1 MTNHTF
7 KSLCTAIDHL
17 NVTGDGSIEINGIAI
32 DSREVES
39 SFVFVAVTGTIADG
53 HDYISQAIN
62 NGAVVI
68 ISERPVDSSLT
79 VNKAA
84 WIQVA
89 DARKAA
95 SFVSEWFYGYPSRQL
110 TLIGVTGTNG
120 KSSVVFMLHQLFG
133 NLGYRAGMFSTIVNK
148 NHDTEL
154 PARLTTPDPVS
165 LSRDLADMLSNGCD
179 YVFMEVSS
187 HALEQQRVFALEFD
201 GAVFTNITHDH
212 LDYHHTF
219 KNYLHAKKMFF
230 DHLKPDA
237 FALINEDDRNAD
249 YMVQNTKAQVRTFG
263 LQSMSDYT
271 CKILDMDMVAMNIRM
286 VGQDIM
292 TRITGRFNAYNLLA
306 AYGVADLCGINS
318 EEILKVLSVLHEAP
332 GRFQRVK
339 IPMSIEGEAPLGI
352 VDYAHTPD
360 AVEKVTQAAHE
371 IVVKG
376 GKVIIALGC
385 GGNRDREKRPAMARV
400 AAQHADIAIL
410 TSDNPRDEDPQEIIA
425 EMYDDLTPPLKAKVF
440 KIADRREAIRMAVSL
455 ANPGDIV
462 IVAGKGH
469 ERYQEIKGEKHPF
482 DDRIELEKALSQK
495 IKR

>member
-1 MTNHTF
+1 MTNHTLT
-7 KSLCTAIDHL
+7 SLCETIDYQH
-17 NVTGDGSIEINGIAI
+17 VTGDETIEVNGVGI
-32 DSREVES
+32 DSREVKLS
-39 SFVFVAVTGTIADG
+39 YVFVAVSGTVADG
-53 HDYISQAIN
+53 YDYISQAIH
-62 NGAVVI
+62 NGATVI
-68 ISERPVDSSLT
+68 VSERPVDSSLIGD
-79 VNKAA
+79 KSA
-84 WIQVA
+84 WVQVT

-95 SFVSEWFYGYPSRQL
+95 SSVSEWFYGYPSRQL
-110 TLIGVTGTNG
+110 KLIGVTGTNG
-120 KSSVVFMLHQLFG
+120 KSSVVFMLHQLFA

-148 NHDTEL
+148 NHETEL

-165 LSRDLADMLSNGCD
+165 LSRDLAEMVHNGCD
-179 YVFMEVSS
+179 YAFMEVSS
-187 HALEQQRVFALEFD
+187 HALEQQRVYALEFD

-219 KNYLHAKKMFF
+219 KNYLHAKKLFF
-230 DHLKPDA
+230 DQLRPEA

-249 YMVQNTKAQVRTFG
+249 YMVQNTKGQIKTFG
-263 LQSMSDYT
+263 LRSMADYT
-271 CKILDMDMVAMNIRM
+271 CQILEMDMIAMTIHLAGHD
-286 VGQDIM
+286 VL

-306 AYGVADLCGINS
+306 VYGVADLCGMNS
-318 EEILKVLSVLHEAP
+318 EEVLKGLSFLHEAP

-339 IPMSIEGEAPLGI
+339 VPVEIEAEAPVGI

-371 IVVKG
+371 IIG
-376 GKVIIALGC
+376 RSGKVIIALGC

-410 TSDNPRDEDPQEIIA
+410 TSDNPRDEDPQQIIA

-455 ANPGDIV
+455 AGAGDVV

-469 ERYQEIKGEKHPF
+469 ELFQEIKGEKHPF
-482 DDRIELEKALSQK
+482 NDRVELEKALSQK
-495 IKR
+495 IKW